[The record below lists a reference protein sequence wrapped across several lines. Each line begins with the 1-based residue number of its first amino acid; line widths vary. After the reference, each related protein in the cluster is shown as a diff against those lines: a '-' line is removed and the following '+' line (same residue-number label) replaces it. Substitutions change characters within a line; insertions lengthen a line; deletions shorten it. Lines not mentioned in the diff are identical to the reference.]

1 MNQNHKKLLQTALVI
16 AGVVA
21 AATVQAGA
29 DATFSG
35 PVTQIKGWLTGS
47 LGTMMA
53 VGALGVGLGASIM
66 RQTLTGIVVG
76 GAVALAAKTGPDVLA
91 TITNMTI

>member
-1 MNQNHKKLLQTALVI
+1 MNQNHKKLFTASLVVTGLI
-16 AGVVA
+16 VA
-21 AATVQAGA
+21 AAVQAGA
-29 DATFSG
+29 DQTFSG
-35 PVTQIKGWLTGS
+35 PNTQITGWLNGS
-47 LGTMMA
+47 LGTMLA

-76 GAVALAAKTGPDVLA
+76 GAVALAAKTGPGVLA